1 MKTNQNITRAV
12 AAILGTHAGV
22 LAAADQTA
30 GGETG
35 PALASIQEVV
45 VTAQRRSENVQDVPI
60 AIQAFSGETL
70 QQLNVTTFE
79 DLIRHLPN
87 VSGASQGPGQVQI
100 FMRGLSAGSVPT
112 QSGGSIN
119 GFPNVALYL
128 DEQSGQ
134 LPGRNLDVYAADLE
148 RIEVLEGPQG
158 TLFGAGAQAGVIRY
172 ITNKPKLDTTEGSI
186 TAGYGV
192 TAGGDPNT
200 DLTAVLNVPLI
211 TNTLAVRAVI
221 YSDRRGGYINNVP
234 GTFTRKATDGG
245 IGYGNYPA
253 GCGANS
259 PPPGGPPCQVP
270 PNSPVINNYLQTG
283 NAINPLT
290 YQGLRVSALWQIND
304 NWNALITQTYQSMDA
319 QGVFYQMPTS
329 SDGQP
334 LPPQSVTLFNP
345 SYNKDRFENTAWTFN
360 GRIGVLKA
368 VYTGSYLVRNVET
381 VQDYTNYARGIYAD
395 YYQCHGAE
403 PANGLVSTCYT
414 PSTTWSETLRNTH
427 QSQEIRLTTPDDW
440 RLRAI
445 VGAFW
450 ENLRIYDQ
458 LNWNYKTLPP
468 CVVTQ
473 TGAPSTSVGCLT
485 NVGPTLQPTPSSLNN
500 PDPIRGD
507 NVGFFND
514 VKRGY
519 TQRAFFASV
528 DFDIVPKVLTI
539 TAGTR
544 YYHFDNDEKGAV
556 VGSFF
561 CYEAGPPPCTKYAT
575 NIDTENLKTTYT
587 GFKSRANLTWHF
599 MPDAL
604 AYYTWSQGFRP
615 GAFNRSSGQYIPYT
629 VALPTPQYI
638 SPLAYES
645 DNLTNNEIGWKTEF
659 LDHRLQWNGA
669 VYQEDWKNA
678 QVTFFQPGLLG
689 NVGFNANGPDY
700 RIRGLE
706 TSIIAV
712 LAHGLTA
719 EGGAAWNSSEQTN
732 SPYLIANNPDL
743 LKNPASA
750 GQYGQPILYGVNH
763 QGVYG
768 PIPNPYGPTGT
779 PAAFAPPF
787 QFNALVRYQWVVNSY
802 ECFVQASATHTAHSF
817 TQSGSQPPPSGTT
830 ITTNYLRFENPAY
843 TEYDASIG
851 AGKGPWWAKVYA
863 QNLTN
868 VITSTYT
875 STSQFALQETITR
888 PRVLGLQFGYRF

>member
-1 MKTNQNITRAV
+1 VTNQKIARAV
-12 AAILGTHAGV
+12 AAILGAQAGV
-22 LAAADQTA
+22 AAAADQPA

-35 PALASIQEVV
+35 SAIASIQEVV

-60 AIQAFSGETL
+60 AIQAFSGERL

-172 ITNKPKLDTTEGSI
+172 ITNKPKLSTTDGSV

-211 TNTLAVRAVI
+211 ADTLAVRAVI

-234 GTFTRKATDGG
+234 GTLTRKATDGG
-245 IGYGNYPA
+245 IGFANYPT

-259 PPPGGPPCQVP
+259 TPPGPPCQVP
-270 PNSPVINNYLQTG
+270 PNSPVINNYLMTG

-290 YQGLRVSALWQIND
+290 YQGLRVSALWQINAD
-304 NWNALITQTYQSMDA
+304 WNALITQSYQNMDA
-319 QGVFYQMPTS
+319 QGVFYQMPIS
-329 SDGQP
+329 SDGVP

-345 SYNKDRFENTAWTFN
+345 SFNKDKFENTAWTVN
-360 GRIGVLKA
+360 GRIGALRA
-368 VYTGSYLVRNVET
+368 VYAGSYLVRNVET

-403 PANGLVSTCYT
+403 PQNGLVSTCYT
-414 PSTTWSETLRNTH
+414 PSATWDETLRNTH
-427 QSQEIRLTTPDDW
+427 QSHEIRLSTPDDW
-440 RLRAI
+440 RLRVIA
-445 VGAFW
+445 GAFW

-458 LNWNYKTLPP
+458 LNWNYKSLPP
-468 CVVTQ
+468 CVETHAGV
-473 TGAPSTSVGCLT
+473 PSTSVGCLT
-485 NVGPTLQPTPSSLNN
+485 NVGPVPVPPPGSSLNN

-519 TQRAFFASV
+519 TQRAFFTSV

-556 VGSFF
+556 VGSFT
-561 CYEAGPPPCTKYAT
+561 CYEAGPPPCLSYAT
-575 NIDTENLKTTYT
+575 NIDTENLKTTYS

-615 GAFNRSSGQYIPYT
+615 GAFNRSSGKYIPD
-629 VALPTPQYI
+629 AQGIPQYI

-706 TSIIAV
+706 TSFIA
-712 LAHGLTA
+712 LIAQGFTA

-732 SPYLIANNPDL
+732 SPFLIANNPDL
-743 LKNPASA
+743 LGNPASA
-750 GQYGQPILYGVNH
+750 AQYGQPITKGVNH

-768 PIPNPYGPTGT
+768 PIPNPYGPTGS

-787 QFNALVRYQWVVNSY
+787 QFNALLRYQWVMSSY
-802 ECFVQASATHTAHSF
+802 EWFAQAGVTHTAHSF
-817 TQSGSQPPPSGTT
+817 TQSGSQPPAQGSTYT
-830 ITTNYLRFENPAY
+830 SNYLKFENPAY
-843 TEYDASIG
+843 TTYDASIG
-851 AGKGPWWAKVYA
+851 TGKGAWWAKVYG

-868 VITSTYT
+868 VNKSTFTSN
-875 STSQFALQETITR
+875 SQFALQETILR
-888 PRVLGLQFGYRF
+888 PRVLGVQFGYKF

>member
-1 MKTNQNITRAV
+1 MTRNFKIARTV

-22 LAAADQTA
+22 LAAAEPSA
-30 GGETG
+30 GGEAG
-35 PALASIQEVV
+35 AAAGIQEVV

-79 DLIRHLPN
+79 DLIKHLPN

-100 FMRGLSAGSVPT
+100 FMRGLSSGSVPT

-128 DEQSGQ
+128 DDQSGQ

-172 ITNKPKLDTTEGSI
+172 ITNKPKLNTTEGSV

-211 TNTLAVRAVI
+211 ADTLAVRAVI

-234 GTFTRKATDGG
+234 STFTRKATDGG
-245 IGYGNYPA
+245 IGFANYPT
-253 GCGANS
+253 GCGAT
-259 PPPGGPPCQVP
+259 GTCQVP
-270 PNSPVINNYLQTG
+270 PNSPVINNFLMTG
-283 NAINPLT
+283 NAINPVT

-304 NWNALITQTYQSMDA
+304 DWTALITQSYQNMDA

-329 SDGQP
+329 SDGVP

-345 SYNKDRFENTAWTFN
+345 SFNKDKFENTAWTFN
-360 GRIGVLKA
+360 GRIGAIKA
-368 VYTGSYLVRNVET
+368 VYTGSYLVRNVDT

-395 YYQCHGAE
+395 YYQCHGPDT
-403 PANGLVSTCYT
+403 PANGTVSTCFT
-414 PSTTWSETLRNTH
+414 PSATWTETLRNTH
-427 QSQEIRLTTPDDW
+427 QSHEIRFSTPDDW

-445 VGAFW
+445 AGAFW
-450 ENLRIYDQ
+450 EDLRIYDQ
-458 LNWNYKTLPP
+458 LNWNYKSLPP
-468 CVVTQ
+468 CVATQ
-473 TGAPSTSVGCLT
+473 TGTPSTSVGCLT
-485 NVGPTLQPTPSSLNN
+485 NVGPTLQPSPSSLNN
-500 PDPIRGD
+500 PDLIRGD

-519 TQRAFFASV
+519 TQRAFFTSV
-528 DFDIVPKVLTI
+528 DFDIVPKTLTI

-544 YYHFDNDEKGAV
+544 YYHFDNEEKGAV

-561 CYEAGPPPCTKYAT
+561 CYEAGPPPCTNYAT
-575 NIDTENLKTTYT
+575 NIDTENLKTTYS

-599 MPDAL
+599 MADGL
-604 AYYTWSQGFRP
+604 VYYTWSQGFRP
-615 GAFNRSSGQYIPYT
+615 GAFNRSSGKYIPYT
-629 VALPTPQYI
+629 LALPTPQYI

-645 DNLTNNEIGWKTEF
+645 DHLTNNEIGWKTEW

-700 RIRGLE
+700 RIRGVE
-706 TSIIAV
+706 TSFIAV
-712 LAHGLTA
+712 LARGFTA
-719 EGGAAWNSSEQTN
+719 EGGAAWNSSNQTN

-743 LKNPASA
+743 LGNPASA
-750 GQYGQPILYGVNH
+750 GQYLQPILNGVNH
-763 QGVYG
+763 AGMYG
-768 PIPNPYGPTGT
+768 QIPNPYGPTGS

-787 QFNALVRYQWVVNSY
+787 QFNALLRYQWVMSSY
-802 ECFVQASATHTAHSF
+802 EWFAQAGVTHTAHSF
-817 TQSGSQPPPSGTT
+817 TQSGSQPPAQGSTYT
-830 ITTNYLRFENPAY
+830 SNYLKFENPAY
-843 TEYDASIG
+843 TTYDASIG
-851 AGKGPWWAKVYA
+851 TGKGAWWAKVYG

-868 VITSTYT
+868 VNKSTFTSN
-875 STSQFALQETITR
+875 SQFALQETILR
-888 PRVLGLQFGYRF
+888 PRVLGVQFGYKF